1 MTLFFRCKCII
12 MASKSKLQNRARK
25 ACPDL
30 PVAQLAPLPDLLKIA
45 CFLAYDE
52 RDFRYN
58 DRNTNVK
65 TFLKLTVVKRANGSN
80 NFRNALGL
88 DHSYNTLK
96 ATSDCTRKERECSS
110 VEEKPWIHKNKTNN
124 RLYTT
129 IKATLGLQQSKKPK
143 LEIHYQIFNPSLTI
157 LSEECP

>member
-1 MTLFFRCKCII
+1 MTLFFPCKCII

-45 CFLAYDE
+45 CFLAYDK
-52 RDFRYN
+52 RDFKYN

-88 DHSYNTLK
+88 DYSYNTLK

-124 RLYTT
+124 GLYTT
-129 IKATLGLQQSKKPK
+129 IKAALGLQQSQSQNWKF
-143 LEIHYQIFNPSLTI
+143 IIRSLI
-157 LSEECP
+157 PYSRS

>member
-1 MTLFFRCKCII
+1 

-45 CFLAYDE
+45 CFLAYDK
-52 RDFRYN
+52 RDFKYN
-58 DRNTNVK
+58 DRNTDVK
-65 TFLKLTVVKRANGSN
+65 TFLKLTVVKRANGSD

-88 DHSYNTLK
+88 DYSYNTLK

-110 VEEKPWIHKNKTNN
+110 VEEKPWIPKNKTNN
-124 RLYTT
+124 GLYTT
-129 IKATLGLQQSKKPK
+129 IKAALGLQQSQSQNWKFIIRSSIP
-143 LEIHYQIFNPSLTI
+143 YSR
-157 LSEECP
+157 S

>member
-1 MTLFFRCKCII
+1 

-45 CFLAYDE
+45 CFLAYDK
-52 RDFRYN
+52 RDFKYN

-88 DHSYNTLK
+88 DYSYNTLK

-124 RLYTT
+124 GLYTT
-129 IKATLGLQQSKKPK
+129 IKAALGLQ
-143 LEIHYQIFNPSLTI
+143 
-157 LSEECP
+157 

>member
-1 MTLFFRCKCII
+1 

-45 CFLAYDE
+45 CFLAYDK
-52 RDFRYN
+52 RDFKYN

-88 DHSYNTLK
+88 DYSYNTLK

-110 VEEKPWIHKNKTNN
+110 VEENHGFTKTKQITDYT
-124 RLYTT
+124 RL
-129 IKATLGLQQSKKPK
+129 
-143 LEIHYQIFNPSLTI
+143 
-157 LSEECP
+157 